1 MATKVA
7 SKIAAKV
14 VPAQPVKA
22 TTALSKRL
30 DQGKKN
36 QLKKRLILHTDED
49 TDSEGETV
57 INPVA
62 KKDTEKT
69 KYIPPPILD
78 LGTINKSQGSVA
90 EIDRLSRT
98 PRSNLSQKEKN

>member
-1 MATKVA
+1 M
-7 SKIAAKV
+7 
-14 VPAQPVKA
+14 VPAKPAKP

-30 DQGKKN
+30 QDGKKN

-49 TDSEGETV
+49 TDEEGETV

-69 KYIPPPILD
+69 KYIPPQLD
-78 LGTINKSQGSVA
+78 IGAIN
-90 EIDRLSRT
+90 
-98 PRSNLSQKEKN
+98 